1 MNGVPSGEKYLTKQT
16 LFRKNFDS
24 LKFEGY
30 SFSMT
35 LQKSKPV
42 INNNKSLF
50 KWQVLYFKTAV
61 KTMVLCIHGNMD
73 NCSICFSLTYVRNYF
88 KPYKKL

>member
-1 MNGVPSGEKYLTKQT
+1 MNGVPSGEKYLTKQI

-35 LQKSKPV
+35 LQKSEPV
-42 INNNKSLF
+42 INNNKSLS
-50 KWQVLYFKTAV
+50 LNGRYFILKQQSKQWFCAYLW
-61 KTMVLCIHGNMD
+61 KYG
-73 NCSICFSLTYVRNYF
+73 
-88 KPYKKL
+88 